1 MELGGDNDEG
11 YESEGGEDIW
21 VNFLSKESSAN
32 KIIVLQA
39 ATCRVSTALQEFIQ
53 R

>member
-21 VNFLSKESSAN
+21 VNIYQKNHLIKLAYYY
-32 KIIVLQA
+32 
-39 ATCRVSTALQEFIQ
+39 
-53 R
+53 